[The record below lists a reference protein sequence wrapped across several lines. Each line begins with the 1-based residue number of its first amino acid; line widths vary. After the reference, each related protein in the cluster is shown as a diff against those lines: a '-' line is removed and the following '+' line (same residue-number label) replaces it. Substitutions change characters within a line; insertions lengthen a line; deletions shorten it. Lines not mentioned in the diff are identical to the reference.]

1 MSAGEPIN
9 PDVMEEW
16 KAQTGL
22 DIHEGYGQTETV
34 CSALQCKKSML
45 YRYSNK
51 FHSGCQEKAIEMII
65 HS

>member
-34 CSALQCKKSML
+34 CSALQCKKVC
-45 YRYSNK
+45 
-51 FHSGCQEKAIEMII
+51 FTDTAINSIQVAKKKRLK
-65 HS
+65 